1 MQILFEGQERHKKT
15 SPSGKFFCASFSC
28 LSWVG
33 ILFAILALAREVG
46 VHGLGDVLGVFD
58 DFDDVGRAEDDVA
71 AGEDAFARRGAVLVD
86 FDEAAIVDLEARR
99 RADNLVFRGLAD
111 GDDCAVGRVELW
123 LVFTEQIAFLVEVAL
138 VEHRAV
144 FRDGG
149 NALAEIE
156 FDSVGLCVFVLAD
169 ARADFVAARVDGD
182 EAAALAD
189 GRAGGV
195 HCRIARADDRD
206 AVAEVIDVRILQ
218 VVDGVMAVAEALA
231 THAEAARTPD
241 AGADE
246 DGVIAVLKQGV
257 ERQDAA
263 DGRVR
268 ADMDAEFDELLLVAV
283 EDLERQAEGRDA
295 IAHHAAKLAFALE
308 DGHVVA
314 ELGELDTDRD
324 AGRPRTDDGNVLSLG
339 RFMLHDDLV
348 EVDVGDIVLDAR
360 DLDGSTLAALDAVA
374 LALLFVVADERA
386 DDAHRVIDEE
396 HLARFVDLAVE
407 KEANHLGNVRLSRAA
422 FETAQRLLALEATAC
437 LIDDMDGH
445 VRSPVPSLCSPI
457 NRGRKYVLLLL

>member
-195 HCRIARADDRD
+195 HCRIARADDR
-206 AVAEVIDVRILQ
+206 EVIDVRILQ

-283 EDLERQAEGRDA
+283 EDRERQAEGRDG
-295 IAHHAAKLAFALE
+295 IAHHAAKLALALE